1 MNVLLNGRPLTTPG
15 DIAMLREVALMFA
28 EIVIIA
34 VSAEFSIGSIDRLIK
49 DASI

>member
-1 MNVLLNGRPLTTPG
+1 MPG
-15 DIAMLREVALMFA
+15 DIAMLREAALMFA

-49 DASI
+49 DANT

>member
-1 MNVLLNGRPLTTPG
+1 MGPLTTPG

-34 VSAEFSIGSIDRLIK
+34 VSAKFSIGRLIK